1 MVPRFVLRP
10 LRLAPIERQVR
21 LDWWYGSSLVPLLM
35 RDYAAATAQLSS
47 LLKPDAPL
55 DVRLRAVVAA
65 YWSHFGFDK
74 PEAPGKARG
83 VSWCG
88 FYRREASDELGQEMT
103 LICREPK
110 PACSPI
116 GLQGMCGRGW
126 KDEAAYVVRDVRV
139 LGPNYIACDPRDQSE
154 LVIPVWDTLAASPD
168 TSRCWGVFDVDS
180 YDIGSFD
187 TADARGAIA
196 MLEAAGLCPSSIAHS
211 IRVI

>member
-1 MVPRFVLRP
+1 
-10 LRLAPIERQVR
+10 
-21 LDWWYGSSLVPLLM
+21 
-35 RDYAAATAQLSS
+35 
-47 LLKPDAPL
+47 
-55 DVRLRAVVAA
+55 
-65 YWSHFGFDK
+65 
-74 PEAPGKARG
+74 
-83 VSWCG
+83 
-88 FYRREASDELGQEMT
+88 
-103 LICREPK
+103 
-110 PACSPI
+110 
-116 GLQGMCGRGW
+116 MCGRGW

>member
-1 MVPRFVLRP
+1 
-10 LRLAPIERQVR
+10 
-21 LDWWYGSSLVPLLM
+21 M
-35 RDYAAATAQLSS
+35 RDYVSAMAHLRS
-47 LLKPDAPL
+47 LLSHDASL
-55 DVRLRAVVAA
+55 DARLRAVVAA
-65 YWSHFGFDK
+65 YWTAFGFDR
-74 PEAPGKARG
+74 PGAGRG

-88 FYRREASDELGQEMT
+88 FYRREASDEAGQEMT

-154 LVIPVWDTLAASPD
+154 LVIPVWDARASGPEA
-168 TSRCWGVFDVDS
+168 SRCWGVFDVDS

-187 TADARGAIA
+187 EGDARGAIA
-196 MLEAAGLCPSSIAHS
+196 MMEVAGLCPASVAASV
-211 IRVI
+211 RVL